1 MSGPGEGKIKIGK
14 ADVYIHLKGKS
25 GASVTHVDIEL
36 DELNEIIKPG
46 ENSYVGAKEGGVFI
60 GLKKNMIQRIES
72 SLSSKLSEL
81 SRKFPVER
89 AEKRVKNDKV

>member
-14 ADVYIHLKGKS
+14 AEVYIHLKGKS
-25 GASVTHVDIEL
+25 RASVTHIDIEL

-60 GLKKNMIQRIES
+60 GLKKAMIQ
-72 SLSSKLSEL
+72 
-81 SRKFPVER
+81 R
-89 AEKRVKNDKV
+89 AEKRARKE